1 MANYSLL
8 IFKEIVLSEFSQKD
22 STVYSR
28 YLEFQGT
35 EQNVSS
41 YQ

>member
-1 MANYSLL
+1 MSGSDIAPCIKIDKPLAVY
-8 IFKEIVLSEFSQKD
+8 II
-22 STVYSR
+22 TVYSR
-28 YLEFQGT
+28 YLESQGT